1 VQKEDHRVFRK
12 RFQASVPCFRSLA
25 AQPGYNIAASRRQ
38 RANTL
43 CVFILG
49 LAIVLLPSTSARQRP
64 PEHTPFRA
72 LAFYTNKG
80 EQDHID
86 FALEAIRFYGDLA
99 KKDNF
104 SFASTTDWNEMSAE
118 KLKDIQLVI
127 WLNDFPH
134 TPEQRKTFE
143 DYMTHGGAWLGFHV
157 AAYNDESTHW
167 PWFVD
172 FLGGAVFF
180 GNNWPPLPAKLVVDD
195 HANAVTQNLPATIN
209 APANEWYIW
218 KPSPR
223 LNKDVKVLLTLDPQN
238 YPIGLKDTIT
248 GGDCPVVWTNTR
260 FHMLYINMGH
270 GDKIFT
276 SATQNRL
283 FEDAVLWLGTRR

>member
-1 VQKEDHRVFRK
+1 MIAMLRR
-12 RFQASVPCFRSLA
+12 RFQVPFSCFISLA
-25 AQPGYNIAASRRQ
+25 LRRSCHIAALRRQ
-38 RANTL
+38 RTTAL
-43 CVFILG
+43 HFLIIG
-49 LAIVLLPSTSARQRP
+49 LTVAFFPTTSAAQRP
-64 PEHTPFRA
+64 SEHPPFHA
-72 LAFYTNKG
+72 VAFYTDKG

-86 FALEAIRFYGDLA
+86 FALQAVRFYGDLA

-104 SFASTTDWNEMSAE
+104 TLASTKNWDDMSAD
-118 KLKDIQLVI
+118 KLKDVQLVI

-134 TPEQRKTFE
+134 TPEQRKAFE

-157 AAYNDESTHW
+157 AAYNDESTKW

-195 HANAVTQNLPATIN
+195 RAHPLTQNLPSTFT

-223 LNKDVKVLLTLDPQN
+223 LRKNVKVLLTLDPQN

-276 SATQNRL
+276 SEIQNKL
-283 FEDAVLWLGTRR
+283 FENAIVWLGTDRPSR

>member
-1 VQKEDHRVFRK
+1 VLRR
-12 RFQASVPCFRSLA
+12 RFQVPFLCFRSLA
-25 AQPGYNIAASRRQ
+25 PQRGRNVVERRQ
-38 RANTL
+38 RGIGTL
-43 CVFILG
+43 CAFVVG
-49 LAIVLLPSTSARQRP
+49 LIAVLYPATRAAQRP
-64 PEHTPFRA
+64 SEHTPFHA

-86 FALEAIRFYGDLA
+86 FALEAVRFYGDLA

-104 SFASTTDWNEMSAE
+104 SFASTMDWNDMRPE

-134 TPEQRKTFE
+134 SPEQRKAFE

-180 GNNWPPLPAKLVVDD
+180 GNNWPPLPARLLVDD
-195 HANAVTQNLPATIN
+195 RAHAVTRNLPATFT

-223 LNKDVKVLLTLDPQN
+223 LSKDVKVLLTLDPQN

-276 SATQNRL
+276 SAIQNRL
-283 FEDAVLWLGTRR
+283 FEDAILWLGTHR

>member
-1 VQKEDHRVFRK
+1 VSFLSFESFAPQRGQH
-12 RFQASVPCFRSLA
+12 
-25 AQPGYNIAASRRQ
+25 IAALRHRRIK
-38 RANTL
+38 
-43 CVFILG
+43 ILG
-49 LAIVLLPSTSARQRP
+49 LFIAGLTIVLFPTISPAQKPSAHTSF
-64 PEHTPFRA
+64 HA
-72 LAFYTNKG
+72 LAFYTTQG

-86 FALEAIRFYGDLA
+86 FALGALRFYGDLA
-99 KKDNF
+99 KKGNF
-104 SFASTTDWNEMSAE
+104 TLASTTKWDDLSVE
-118 KLKDIQLVI
+118 KLKDVQLII

-134 TPEQRKTFE
+134 TPEQRKVFE
-143 DYMTHGGAWLGFHV
+143 DYMANGGAWLGFHV
-157 AAYNDESTHW
+157 AAYNDDSTNW

-172 FLGGAVFF
+172 FLGGTVFF

-195 HANAVTQNLPATIN
+195 RAHAVTQNLPATFT

-218 KPSPR
+218 KPSAR
-223 LNKDVKVLLTLDPQN
+223 LNKNVKVLLTLDPQN

-276 SATQNRL
+276 SDIQNKL
-283 FEDAVLWLGTRR
+283 FENAIEWLGANKPSH

>member
-1 VQKEDHRVFRK
+1 MIAMLRR
-12 RFQASVPCFRSLA
+12 RFQVPFSCFRSPAPQRGRSIAAIRRKTTGTLYAFAVALTILFLPAIAA
-25 AQPGYNIAASRRQ
+25 AQQ
-38 RANTL
+38 
-43 CVFILG
+43 
-49 LAIVLLPSTSARQRP
+49 P
-64 PEHTPFRA
+64 PEHTPFHA
-72 LAFYTNKG
+72 LAFYTTKG

-86 FALEAIRFYGDLA
+86 FALQALRFYGDLA
-99 KKDNF
+99 KKNNF
-104 SFASTTDWNEMSAE
+104 SLASTTDWNDMSTD

-134 TPEQRKTFE
+134 KPEQRKVFE
-143 DYMTHGGAWLGFHV
+143 DYMAHGGAWLGFHV
-157 AAYNDESTHW
+157 AAYNDDSTNW

-172 FLGGAVFF
+172 FLGGSVFF
-180 GNNWPPLPAKLVVDD
+180 GNNWPPLPAKLIVDD
-195 HANAVTQNLPATIN
+195 RAHPITQNLPATFN

-260 FHMLYINMGH
+260 FHMLYLNMGH

-276 SATQNRL
+276 DATQNKL
-283 FEDAVLWLGTRR
+283 LENAIVWLGTNKSSLR

>member
-1 VQKEDHRVFRK
+1 MAVLRR
-12 RFQASVPCFRSLA
+12 RFQVRSLCFRSLA
-25 AQPGYNIAASRRQ
+25 PQRSRNLAARRRQ
-38 RANTL
+38 RTG
-43 CVFILG
+43 VPRG
-49 LAIVLLPSTSARQRP
+49 LIVGLIVVLFPAIGTPRRPSK
-64 PEHTPFRA
+64 HMPFHVV
-72 LAFYTNKG
+72 AFYTNKG

-86 FALEAIRFYGDLA
+86 FALQADRFYSDLA

-104 SFASTTDWNEMSAE
+104 SFASTTDWNDMSRD
-118 KLKDIQLVI
+118 KLKNIQLVI

-134 TPEQRKTFE
+134 TTEQRKAFE
-143 DYMTHGGAWLGFHV
+143 DYMTNGGAWLGFHV

-172 FLGGAVFF
+172 FLGGAIFF

-195 HANAVTQNLPATIN
+195 RAHAVTQNLPATFT

-223 LNKDVKVLLTLDPQN
+223 LSKDVKVLLTLDPQN

-276 SATQNRL
+276 SAIQNKL
-283 FEDAVLWLGTRR
+283 LEDATLWLGTHR

>member
-1 VQKEDHRVFRK
+1 MAVLRR
-12 RFQASVPCFRSLA
+12 RFQVPSLCFRSLA
-25 AQPGYNIAASRRQ
+25 PQRSRNLAARRRQ
-38 RANTL
+38 RTGVPRGL
-43 CVFILG
+43 IVGLILV
-49 LAIVLLPSTSARQRP
+49 LFPAIGTPRRPS
-64 PEHTPFRA
+64 EHMPFHVV
-72 LAFYTNKG
+72 AFYTNKG

-86 FALEAIRFYGDLA
+86 FALQADRFYSDLA

-104 SFASTTDWNEMSAE
+104 SFASTTDWNDMSRD
-118 KLKDIQLVI
+118 KLKNIQLVI

-134 TPEQRKTFE
+134 TTEQRKAFE
-143 DYMTHGGAWLGFHV
+143 DYMTNGGAWLGFHV

-195 HANAVTQNLPATIN
+195 RAHAVTQNLPATFT

-223 LNKDVKVLLTLDPQN
+223 LSKDVKVLLTLDPQN

-276 SATQNRL
+276 SAIQNKL
-283 FEDAVLWLGTRR
+283 LEDATLWLGTHR

>member
-1 VQKEDHRVFRK
+1 V
-12 RFQASVPCFRSLA
+12 SVSYFRSLA
-25 AQPGYNIAASRRQ
+25 ARSHHQQ
-38 RANTL
+38 
-43 CVFILG
+43 
-49 LAIVLLPSTSARQRP
+49 LAINQKPPRTFCVLLIGLIVVLFPSAGSAQQP
-64 PEHTPFRA
+64 PEHTSFHA
-72 LAFYTNKG
+72 LAFYTTKG

-86 FALEAIRFYGDLA
+86 FALQGLRFYGDFA
-99 KKDNF
+99 NKHNF
-104 SFASTTDWNEMSAE
+104 TLTSTTDWNDMSAD
-118 KLKDIQLVI
+118 KLKNIQLVI

-134 TPEQRKTFE
+134 TPEQRKAFE
-143 DYMTHGGAWLGFHV
+143 DYMTRGGAWLGFHV
-157 AAYNDESTHW
+157 AAYNDDSTGW

-180 GNNWPPLPAKLVVDD
+180 GNNWPPLPARLIVDD
-195 HANAVTQNLPATIN
+195 NADAVTRNLPSTIN

-223 LNKDVKVLLTLDPQN
+223 LNKDVKVLVTLDPKN

-270 GDKIFT
+270 GDKIF
-276 SATQNRL
+276 SSDVQNKL
-283 FEDAVLWLGTRR
+283 LENAILWLGKNGSSR

>member
-1 VQKEDHRVFRK
+1 VLRRL
-12 RFQASVPCFRSLA
+12 FQVSSSCFRPSTP
-25 AQPGYNIAASRRQ
+25 QPGGSIAGAPRKQ
-38 RANTL
+38 RTG
-43 CVFILG
+43 ILYALVVG
-49 LAIVLLPSTSARQRP
+49 LAVLLAPAIGIAQQPSEHP
-64 PEHTPFRA
+64 PFHA
-72 LAFYTNKG
+72 LAFYTTKG

-86 FALEAIRFYGDLA
+86 FALGALRFYGDLA

-104 SFASTTDWNEMSAE
+104 TLASTTNWDDLIGD
-118 KLKDIQLVI
+118 KLKDVQLII

-134 TPEQRKTFE
+134 TPEQRKVFE
-143 DYMTHGGAWLGFHV
+143 DYMAHGGAWLGFHV

-167 PWFVD
+167 PWFVN

-195 HANAVTQNLPATIN
+195 RAHPVTQNLPATFA

-218 KPSPR
+218 KPSAR
-223 LNKDVKVLLTLDPQN
+223 LSKNVKVLLTLDPQN

-276 SATQNRL
+276 SDIQNKL
-283 FEDAVLWLGTRR
+283 FENAVEWLGTNKPLR

>member
-1 VQKEDHRVFRK
+1 MLRK
-12 RFQASVPCFRSLA
+12 CFQVSVSCFRSLG
-25 AQPGYNIAASRRQ
+25 AQPGCNIAAIRRQ
-38 RANTL
+38 RFGTL
-43 CVFILG
+43 CAFIVG
-49 LAIVLLPSTSARQRP
+49 LVVVLFLLPSTSAGP
-64 PEHTPFRA
+64 KPSEHTPFRA

-86 FALEAIRFYGDLA
+86 FALDAIRYYGDLA

-104 SFASTTDWNEMSAE
+104 SFASTMDWNDMSAE
-118 KLKDIQLVI
+118 KLKNVQLVI

-134 TPEQRKTFE
+134 TPGQRKGFE
-143 DYMTHGGAWLGFHV
+143 DYMNNGGAWLGFHV
-157 AAYNDESTHW
+157 SAYNDESTGW

-195 HANAVTQNLPATIN
+195 RTHAVTQGLPATFT

-260 FHMLYINMGH
+260 YRMLYINMGH

-276 SATQNRL
+276 SETQNKL
-283 FEDAVLWLGTRR
+283 FENAILWLGAHK

>member
-1 VQKEDHRVFRK
+1 MIAVLRT
-12 RFQASVPCFRSLA
+12 RFQVPFLCFSYLA
-25 AQPGYNIAASRRQ
+25 APPEHSIAAFGQHWTR
-38 RANTL
+38 TL
-43 CVFILG
+43 CVFIAG
-49 LAIVLLPSTSARQRP
+49 LAVLLVPSTSAAQQP
-64 PEHTPFRA
+64 PEHTRFHA
-72 LAFYTNKG
+72 LAFYTTKG

-86 FALEAIRFYGDLA
+86 FALEALRFYGDLA
-99 KKDNF
+99 TKGNF
-104 SFASTTDWNEMSAE
+104 TLASTTDWNDMSAD

-134 TPEQRKTFE
+134 TPEQRKAFE
-143 DYMTHGGAWLGFHV
+143 DYMAHGGAWLGFHV

-172 FLGGAVFF
+172 FLGGTVFF
-180 GNNWPPLPAKLVVDD
+180 GNNWPPLPAKLRIDD
-195 HANAVTQNLPATIN
+195 RTHAVTQSLPATFI

-248 GGDCPVVWTNTR
+248 SGDCPVVWTNTR

-276 SATQNRL
+276 SEIQNKL
-283 FEDAVLWLGTRR
+283 LEHAILWLGTNGSSR

>member
-1 VQKEDHRVFRK
+1 VQKEDIALLRK
-12 RFQASVPCFRSLA
+12 RFRAFVSCFRSQA
-25 AQPGYNIAASRRQ
+25 AQPSCDIAAIRRQ
-38 RANTL
+38 RAGIL
-43 CVFILG
+43 CAFIIG
-49 LAIVLLPSTSARQRP
+49 LIAVLFPSTSAGQKP

-72 LAFYTNKG
+72 LAFYTTQG

-86 FALEAIRFYGDLA
+86 FALDALRFYGDLA

-104 SFASTTDWNEMSAE
+104 SLASTTNWEDMSADR
-118 KLKDIQLVI
+118 LKNVQLVI

-134 TPEQRKTFE
+134 TPEQRKAFE
-143 DYMTHGGAWLGFHV
+143 EYMKNGGAWLGFHV
-157 AAYNDESTHW
+157 AAYNDESTGW

-172 FLGGAVFF
+172 FLGGTVFF

-195 HANAVTQNLPATIN
+195 RAHAVTQGLPATIA

-218 KPSPR
+218 KPNPR

-260 FHMLYINMGH
+260 YHMLYINMGH

-276 SATQNRL
+276 SEIQNKL
-283 FEDAVLWLGTRR
+283 FENAILWLGAHK

>member
-1 VQKEDHRVFRK
+1 MLRR
-12 RFQASVPCFRSLA
+12 RFQVPSLSFRSLF
-25 AQPGYNIAASRRQ
+25 PRRC
-38 RANTL
+38 RTTGAHRRRRVGTL
-43 CVFILG
+43 FAVAIG
-49 LAIVLLPSTSARQRP
+49 LALVVFPAMSAQQRP
-64 PEHTPFRA
+64 PAQTPFHA

-104 SFASTTDWNEMSAE
+104 SFASTMDWNDMSAD
-118 KLKDIQLVI
+118 KLKNVQLVI

-134 TPEQRKTFE
+134 TPEQRKAFE
-143 DYMTHGGAWLGFHV
+143 DYMAHGGAWLGFHV
-157 AAYNDESTHW
+157 AAYNDESTQW
-167 PWFVD
+167 PWLVD

-180 GNNWPPLPAKLVVDD
+180 GNNWPPLPAKLLVDD
-195 HANAVTQNLPATIN
+195 RAHAVTQNLPATFD

-223 LNKDVKVLLTLDPQN
+223 LNKDVKVLLTLDPQD

-276 SATQNRL
+276 SATQNKL
-283 FEDAVLWLGTRR
+283 FEDAIVWLGTHR

>member
-1 VQKEDHRVFRK
+1 VLRR
-12 RFQASVPCFRSLA
+12 RFQVPSLCFRSLA
-25 AQPGYNIAASRRQ
+25 PQRSHNTAARR
-38 RANTL
+38 RSWTAIL
-43 CVFILG
+43 CAFIVCLTVV
-49 LAIVLLPSTSARQRP
+49 LFPAITTPQRP
-64 PEHTPFRA
+64 SEHRPFHA

-86 FALEAIRFYGDLA
+86 FALQAMRFYGDLA
-99 KKDNF
+99 KKGNF
-104 SFASTTDWNEMSAE
+104 SLASTTNWNDMSAD
-118 KLKDIQLVI
+118 KLKNIQLVI

-134 TPEQRKTFE
+134 TSEQRKAFE

-167 PWFVD
+167 SWFVD

-180 GNNWPPLPAKLVVDD
+180 GNNWPPLPAKLLVDD
-195 HANAVTQNLPATIN
+195 RAHAVTQNLPATFT

-223 LNKDVKVLLTLDPQN
+223 LSKDVKVLLTLDPQN

-276 SATQNRL
+276 STIQNKL
-283 FEDAVLWLGTRR
+283 LEDATLWLGTHR

>member
-1 VQKEDHRVFRK
+1 MIAMLRRHFQVPFSRFGSPAPRRDCARGSAAIRRRK
-12 RFQASVPCFRSLA
+12 TAPFSAFIVALGVLFLPAIAA
-25 AQPGYNIAASRRQ
+25 AQQ
-38 RANTL
+38 
-43 CVFILG
+43 
-49 LAIVLLPSTSARQRP
+49 P
-64 PEHTPFRA
+64 PEHTPFHA
-72 LAFYTNKG
+72 LAFYTTQG

-86 FALEAIRFYGDLA
+86 FALQALKFYGDLA
-99 KKDNF
+99 KKQNF
-104 SFASTTDWNEMSAE
+104 SLSSTTDWNDMSPD

-143 DYMTHGGAWLGFHV
+143 DYATHGGAWLGFHV
-157 AAYNDESTHW
+157 AAYNDDSTHW

-172 FLGGAVFF
+172 FLGGSVFF
-180 GNNWPPLPAKLVVDD
+180 GNNWPPLPAKLIVDD
-195 HANAVTQNLPATIN
+195 RAHAVTQNLPATFN

-218 KPSPR
+218 KPSAR
-223 LNKDVKVLLTLDPQN
+223 LNKDVKVLLTLDPKN

-276 SATQNRL
+276 DATQNTL
-283 FEDAVLWLGTRR
+283 LQNAILWLGTTKH

>member
-1 VQKEDHRVFRK
+1 MIRGLPAVM
-12 RFQASVPCFRSLA
+12 
-25 AQPGYNIAASRRQ
+25 
-38 RANTL
+38 
-43 CVFILG
+43 LG
-49 LAIVLLPSTSARQRP
+49 LIFVSFPESHFALQPSQQAP
-64 PEHTPFRA
+64 IRA
-72 LAFYTNKG
+72 LAFYTDKG

-86 FALEAIRFYGDLA
+86 FALQALRFYSELA
-99 KKDNF
+99 KRNNF
-104 SFASTTDWNEMSAE
+104 SLDSTTNWNDMNAE
-118 KLKDIQLVI
+118 KLKNVHLVL

-134 TPEQRKTFE
+134 TPEQRKAFE

-157 AAYNDESTHW
+157 SAYNDDSTHW
-167 PWFVD
+167 PWFID

-180 GNNWPPLPAKLVVDD
+180 GNNWPPLPAKLIVDD
-195 HANAVTQNLPATIN
+195 HTHAVTRNLPPTFI

-223 LNKDVKVLLTLDPQN
+223 LKKDFKVLLTLDPQN

-260 FHMLYINMGH
+260 YHMLYINMGH

-276 SATQNRL
+276 SSTQNRL
-283 FEDAVLWLGTRR
+283 FEDAFLWAVDRK

>member
-1 VQKEDHRVFRK
+1 MKGRAR
-12 RFQASVPCFRSLA
+12 RGR
-25 AQPGYNIAASRRQ
+25 NIAALQQQ
-38 RANTL
+38 RTNTL
-43 CVFILG
+43 CAFVVGITV
-49 LAIVLLPSTSARQRP
+49 VLFPVTNATQRP
-64 PEHTPFRA
+64 FKHAPFHA
-72 LAFYTNKG
+72 LAFYTDKG

-86 FALEAIRFYGDLA
+86 FALQAVRFYGDLA
-99 KKDNF
+99 KKSNF
-104 SFASTTDWNEMSAE
+104 SLDSTTNWNDMNAD
-118 KLKDIQLVI
+118 KLKNIQLVI

-134 TPEQRKTFE
+134 TPKQRKVFE

-157 AAYNDESTHW
+157 AGYNDESTHW

-172 FLGGAVFF
+172 FLGGAAFF

-195 HANAVTQNLPATIN
+195 HTHVLTHNLPATFT

-223 LNKDVKVLLTLDPQN
+223 LSKNVKVLLTLDPQN

-260 FHMLYINMGH
+260 FYMLYINMGH
-270 GDKIFT
+270 GDRIFA
-276 SATQNRL
+276 SATQNKL
-283 FEDAVLWLGTRR
+283 FEDAILWLGARSKIRIK

>member
-1 VQKEDHRVFRK
+1 MIAMLRR
-12 RFQASVPCFRSLA
+12 RFQVPFSCFRSPA
-25 AQPGYNIAASRRQ
+25 TQRSCNIAAIRRN
-38 RANTL
+38 RPSLLYAFAL
-43 CVFILG
+43 SLSVIFLP
-49 LAIVLLPSTSARQRP
+49 AIAAAQQPSGHP
-64 PEHTPFRA
+64 PFHA
-72 LAFYTNKG
+72 LAFYTTKG

-86 FALEAIRFYGDLA
+86 FALQALRFYGDFA
-99 KKDNF
+99 KKNNF
-104 SFASTTDWNEMSAE
+104 SLSSTTDWNDMSPD
-118 KLKDIQLVI
+118 KLKDVQLVI

-134 TPEQRKTFE
+134 TPEQRKAFE
-143 DYMTHGGAWLGFHV
+143 DYMAHGGAWLGFHV
-157 AAYNDESTHW
+157 AAYNDDSTNW

-172 FLGGAVFF
+172 FLGGSVFF
-180 GNNWPPLPAKLVVDD
+180 GNNWPPLPAKLIVDD
-195 HANAVTQNLPATIN
+195 RTHAVTKNLPATFP

-276 SATQNRL
+276 DATQNKL
-283 FEDAVLWLGTRR
+283 FENAILWLGTTKH